1 MAVPPFPQAIVTR
14 NHFSFRIKVTFL
26 HMIGTYSHFSQ
37 HPKSVILRINSAI
50 IEEKVALFMALLT
63 DLKREFVGRYGGS
76 ESEISIFEAPGRV
89 NLIGEHTDYNGGSVF
104 PAALTFGTTL
114 LIRPREDGKLGFAST
129 NFPISR
135 EISTEYLTMQEE
147 DDWVNYPK
155 GVVWEL
161 TQRGIRLSRGYNFLY
176 HGEIPNGAG
185 LSSSASIEVVTAF
198 ALLSMEGKPTD
209 SVEIAVWSQHA
220 ENEFIGVKC
229 GIMDQFAVANGKKD
243 HAILLDCD
251 TLSYELVPFHS
262 GEYKL
267 VIGNTNKRR
276 GLVDSKYN
284 ERRSQC
290 EQAVRDLRQAFPDL
304 NLLGQL
310 TIEQFRA
317 NEHLIRDETVR
328 RRARHV
334 AEEIHRVALSMDV
347 LKRNDLAEF
356 GLLMNASH
364 NSLRDLYEVTGAEL
378 DAMVDAARAVPGVL
392 GSRMTGA
399 GFGGCTIS
407 LVHQDSVERFIS
419 EVGSKYD
426 AATGLRADFYVCDIG
441 DGVRELRGEA

>member
-1 MAVPPFPQAIVTR
+1 MTQLMELKQDFVQRFGGIEADI
-14 NHFSFRIKVTFL
+14 
-26 HMIGTYSHFSQ
+26 MIFH
-37 HPKSVILRINSAI
+37 
-50 IEEKVALFMALLT
+50 
-63 DLKREFVGRYGGS
+63 
-76 ESEISIFEAPGRV
+76 APGRV

-114 LIRPREDGKLGFAST
+114 LIAPRNDRKLGFAST
-129 NFPISR
+129 NFPLMK
-135 EISTEYLTMQEE
+135 EIPLENVTFAEE
-147 DDWVNYPK
+147 DDWANYPK

-161 TQRGIRLSRGYNFLY
+161 KQRGIDLSQGYSFLF

-209 SVEIAVWSQHA
+209 TVQIALWSQHA

-229 GIMDQFAVANGKKD
+229 GIMDQFAVANGRKD

-251 TLSYELVPFHS
+251 TLKYELVPFES
-262 GEYKL
+262 GDYKL

-290 EQAVRDLRQAFPDL
+290 DQAVQDLKQAFPEL
-304 NLLGQL
+304 TLLGQL
-310 TIEQFRA
+310 TLEQYEA
-317 NEHLIRDETVR
+317 NEHLIQDETVR

-334 AEEIHRVALSMDV
+334 VEEIHRVGRSMEV
-347 LKRNDLAEF
+347 LNNNDLEAF
-356 GLLMNASH
+356 GKLMNASH
-364 NSLRDLYEVTGAEL
+364 DSLRDLYEVTGVEL
-378 DAMVDAARAVPGVL
+378 DTMVDAARSVPGVL

-399 GFGGCTIS
+399 GFGGCTVS
-407 LVHQDSVERFIS
+407 LVHQDSVEKFIAD
-419 EVGSKYD
+419 VGKQYE
-426 AATGLRADFYVCDIG
+426 AATGLTPAFYVCDIG
-441 DGVRELRGEA
+441 DGVHQIKEEA

>member
-1 MAVPPFPQAIVTR
+1 MANLAELKT
-14 NHFSFRIKVTFL
+14 KFL
-26 HMIGTYSHFSQ
+26 EQ
-37 HPKSVILRINSAI
+37 
-50 IEEKVALFMALLT
+50 
-63 DLKREFVGRYGGS
+63 YGGS
-76 ESEISIFEAPGRV
+76 ADGIAVFQAPGRV

-114 LIRPREDGKLGFAST
+114 LVRPREDRKLVFATT

-135 EISTEYLTMQEE
+135 EISTESVVFDES

-155 GVVWEL
+155 GIVWEL
-161 TQRGIRLSRGYNFLY
+161 AQRGIPLTRGYDFLY

-185 LSSSASIEVVTAF
+185 LSSSASIEVVTAY
-198 ALLSMEGKPTD
+198 ALLAMEGKPVDT
-209 SVEIAVWSQHA
+209 VEISIWAQHA
-220 ENEFIGVKC
+220 ENEFVGVKC

-251 TLSYELVPFHS
+251 TLRYELVPFRS
-262 GEYKL
+262 GDYRL

-290 EQAVRDLRQAFPDL
+290 EQAVNDLRAAFPDL
-304 NLLGQL
+304 QLLGQL
-310 TIEQFRA
+310 TLEQFRA
-317 NEHLIRDETVR
+317 NESLIQDETVR

-334 AEEIHRVALSMDV
+334 VEEIDRVARSMEV
-347 LKRNDLAEF
+347 LKAGDLASF
-356 GLLMNASH
+356 GKLMNASH
-364 NSLRDLYEVTGAEL
+364 DSLRDLYEVTGDEL
-378 DAMVDAARAVPGVL
+378 DAMVAAARTVPGVL

-407 LVHQDSVERFIS
+407 LVHQDSVERFIA
-419 EVGSKYD
+419 EVKEKYE
-426 AATGLRADFYVCDIG
+426 AATGLHPDFYVCDIG
-441 DGVRELRGEA
+441 DGVRQLKEEA